1 MKKIALAIFSMG
13 LFFSLPTYGQ
23 YSAGSGAEETTD
35 QAAEAIKKLASYF
48 GYDITNPAESPFA
61 SLLLDYTLSMSTKGN
76 QLLNVFF
83 GATPVNY
90 PNFSDFTTNTNYDS
104 FNKQAN
110 ILYTDTFNTP
120 ASDSS
125 TGVSV
130 VEKFDQKNY
139 QYNPVNQSIV
149 NSLAN
154 PDTSLCADDGSNCN
168 SQNQV
173 MYTALQDV
181 VDSSTKYLPSETQ
194 FFTNTIVSKFASQLN
209 VDTLLGPFIFSTAA
223 VQTSAK
229 GGLPSSNQLQV
240 AANYIRNVTNA
251 VIPPDSMSSTDYQA
265 LFKTATTEITSSMIS
280 DGSDL
285 PIKAAR
291 HDLMNYLLRRN
302 VYVAQTSL
310 PTSNFYRSLDA
321 RMPQTVSS
329 TDGTTSTST
338 SQAFNEFVMATWR
351 LYSPTAASGAQWVDK
366 INTASAATTQKEIA
380 IILSEINYQIYLSR
394 QTQERLLLTNS
405 LIALQSAANNQPNN
419 RTTSVSVSGT
429 ATTS

>member
-76 QLLNVFF
+76 QLLHVFF
-83 GATPVNY
+83 GARPVNY

-130 VEKFDQKNY
+130 VEKFDQKDY
-139 QYNPVNQSIV
+139 QYNPVNQWIV

-154 PDTSLCADDGSNCN
+154 PDTSLCDDDGSNCN

-181 VDSSTKYLPSETQ
+181 VDSSTKNLPSETQ
-194 FFTNTIVSKFASQLN
+194 FFTNTIVSKYASQLN
-209 VDTLLGPFIFSTAA
+209 FDTLLGPLIFSTAT
-223 VQTSAK
+223 VQKSAK

-240 AANYIRNVTNA
+240 AADYIRNVTNA

-285 PIKAAR
+285 PIKEAR

-302 VYVAQTSL
+302 VYAAQTSL
-310 PTSNFYRSLDA
+310 PTSNFYRSLNA
-321 RMPQTVSS
+321 RMPQAVTS

-351 LYSPTAASGAQWVDK
+351 LYSPTAASGEQWVDK

-429 ATTS
+429 DTTS